1 MQFFEILCSLS
12 IYTNNQLKCVIT
24 TPEKKTCAFSHK
36 DTYYGFNCFKGVK
49 MLKKWTLP
57 PETPPGIF
65 LDPSKFSIR
74 VWSVGRVFSTGEW
87 GQSPPSPPKKKAKNL
102 LIPPSPGTI
111 PPPTITFF
119 FNFILFGHI
128 GHANFDFNQCFVFT
142 KAVFSFE
149 KGSNGQNHSFSAS
162 YHPVKNPH
170 SKNFQF
176 PQLGESL
183 HPLTIFGKMFSAC
196 GDLW

>member
-36 DTYYGFNCFKGVK
+36 DTYCGFNCFKGVK

-74 VWSVGRVFSTGEW
+74 VWSVGRVFSTGEL
-87 GQSPPSPPKKKAKNL
+87 GQSPPPQKKKPK
-102 LIPPSPGTI
+102 ICSFPPH
-111 PPPTITFF
+111 
-119 FNFILFGHI
+119 L
-128 GHANFDFNQCFVFT
+128 
-142 KAVFSFE
+142 E
-149 KGSNGQNHSFSAS
+149 
-162 YHPVKNPH
+162 
-170 SKNFQF
+170 QF
-176 PQLGESL
+176 PHQQLPFFLTLYSL
-183 HPLTIFGKMFSAC
+183 DI
-196 GDLW
+196 